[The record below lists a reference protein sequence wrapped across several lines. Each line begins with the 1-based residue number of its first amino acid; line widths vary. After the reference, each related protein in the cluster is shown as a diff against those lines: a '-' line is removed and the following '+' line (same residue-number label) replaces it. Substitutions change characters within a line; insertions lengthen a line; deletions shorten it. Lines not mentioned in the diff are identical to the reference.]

1 MSILASRFKHVGLS
15 GIVLLAC
22 QAFWVTAAS
31 GVQDPLADP
40 SDRQAQVA
48 SLIDQFTVVSHYE
61 LNYSSYFTSSIDPS
75 REYSIAVHGNRP
87 WRVEPGD
94 CNELIQELVN
104 LGAAAVPML
113 VDHLDDDRE
122 TKIRLQKPGFG
133 SIELV
138 RWYDHNRNGSFKP
151 DLDPAAGNYERL
163 PDGHQLKVGDLC
175 FDALGK
181 IVNRGFHAAS
191 IPPGPGL
198 EVTSPILSPS
208 ILKAAREEWGGLTI
222 EDHKASLSF
231 DALPVSRR
239 WRSDGAMRRLI
250 RYYPDVA
257 ETVALDAL
265 ARPMYDSFVARNFA
279 WNSLA
284 KTDDP
289 DELRLLANVFFDRYG
304 QQYQQ
309 ALYRRLQDDE
319 DPEWT
324 RTKCADGRYVV
335 HPFIIRDRLFPKGRP
350 PTDAVQQSD
359 QERFL
364 LSIFDLDSNAV
375 DNRVLELLRA
385 LRLDDPPGILTDSFG
400 IACIYKLRGRGHDE
414 ELREFCRQRIPRS
427 SVGYSSQLRFLLNGL
442 EAADPELPPGDPGD

>member
-1 MSILASRFKHVGLS
+1 MSKLTTRFKHVGLS

-22 QAFWVTAAS
+22 QAFCVTAAS

-40 SDRQAQVA
+40 SDPEAQVVA
-48 SLIDQFTVVSHYE
+48 LINQFTVVSHYE
-61 LNYSSYFTSSIDPS
+61 LNYFSYFTWSIDPS
-75 REYSIAVHGNRP
+75 REYSKAVHGGRP

-94 CNELIQELVN
+94 CNDLIQELVN
-104 LGAAAVPML
+104 LGAVAVPLL

-122 TKIRLQKPGFG
+122 TKIRLRDPNFG
-133 SIELV
+133 SIRLV
-138 RWYDHNRNGSFKP
+138 EQYDHNRNGAFKP
-151 DLDPAAGNYERL
+151 NLGPGAGNHKQL
-163 PDGHQLKVGDLC
+163 PDGHRLKVGDLC

-198 EVTSPILSPS
+198 EVASPILSPS

-231 DALPVSRR
+231 DALPVGR

-250 RYYPDVA
+250 RFYPDVA

-289 DELRLLANVFFDRYG
+289 DEWRLLANAFFDRYG
-304 QQYQQ
+304 QHYQG

-324 RTKCADGRYVV
+324 RTKRAERRYVA

-414 ELREFCRQRIPRS
+414 ELREFCRKRIPRAS
-427 SVGYSSQLRFLLNGL
+427 DWYGKQLSFLLDAL
-442 EAADPELPPGDPGD
+442 EAADAESQPADPGD